1 MIRRVLEGAEG
12 TTSSAPAGRRP
23 FARRH
28 PVLTGVL
35 GLVGAVLVAVALV
48 VLTPLFDARISADPD
63 PATSYAHAMEKA
75 EDLLG
80 ADGPEI
86 DPRCRS
92 RVYDQGE
99 TTDRAVVLLHG
110 YTNCPQQFEA
120 IAEAYAEAGYSVVV
134 PRLPGHGYSDRLTR
148 ALSEVDPGR
157 LVDVGD
163 QAVDIAAGLGDEVA
177 VVGLSGGGT
186 VAGWLA
192 ANRSEV
198 TDATLIAPLVV
209 PKVLPE
215 FAVAP
220 VARAFRFAPDV
231 YLWWDGALKEELADP
246 PYAYPRYSLRSLG
259 AFLAVGR
266 DAQSGPPPE
275 SLQRLVVVTNDN
287 DSAVSNAGVEELADA
302 ITGPQVE
309 RVEQEFSADLQ
320 YRHDLVDPEGEN
332 ADSLVDIYP
341 VLGPLLGLPEL
352 SAPGA

>member
-1 MIRRVLEGAEG
+1 MIPRVSEQVSDA
-12 TTSSAPAGRRP
+12 SSLTPGPRSFP
-23 FARRH
+23 RRH
-28 PVLTGVL
+28 PVVMGVL
-35 GLVGAVLVAVALV
+35 ALVGAVLVGVALV
-48 VLTPLFDARISADPD
+48 VLTPLLDARITAEPD
-63 PATSYAHAMEKA
+63 PATSYEQAMDKA
-75 EDLLG
+75 GELLA
-80 ADGPEI
+80 ADGPQI
-86 DPRCRS
+86 GPRCRS
-92 RVYDQGE
+92 RVHDQGE
-99 TTDRAVVLLHG
+99 RTDVAVVLLHG

-120 IAEAYAEAGYSVVV
+120 IAQAYVDAGYSVVV

-148 ALSEVDPGR
+148 ALSDIDPGQ

-163 QAVDIAAGLGDEVA
+163 QAVDIAAGLGKDVA

-198 TDATLIAPLVV
+198 SDATLIAPLVV

-220 VARAFRFAPDV
+220 VARAFRFTPDV
-231 YLWWDGALKEELADP
+231 YLWWDNGLKDELAEP

-266 DAQSGPPPE
+266 DAQSGPPPD
-275 SLQRLVVVTNDN
+275 SLRRLVVVTNDN
-287 DSAVSNAGVEELADA
+287 DAAVSNKGVEELADA

-309 RVEQEFSADLQ
+309 RVEQEFPADLRYQ
-320 YRHDLVDPEGEN
+320 HDLVDPEGEN
-332 ADSLVDIYP
+332 ADALADIYP
-341 VLGPLLGLPEL
+341 VLGPLIGLPDI